1 MRFGKALELLETGN
15 SVYRN
20 GWNGKGM
27 FLYLVPANS
36 YPAQTDIAKEEFGD
50 FVPYGAY
57 IAIKTVQGTVEAG
70 WRPTTMD
77 MLADDWQM
85 LN

>member
-1 MRFGKALELLETGN
+1 MKFSGALNHLEHGEKVSRT
-15 SVYRN
+15 

-27 FLYLVPANS
+27 FLYLIPANS
-36 YPAQTDIAKEEFGD
+36 YQAQTDIAKAEFGD
-50 FVPYGAY
+50 SVPYGAY

-77 MLADDWQM
+77 MLADDWQKI
-85 LN
+85 

>member
-1 MRFGKALELLETGN
+1 MKFGQALELLESGH
-15 SVYRN
+15 SVFRT

-27 FLYLVPANS
+27 FLYLVPANR
-36 YPAQTDIAKEEFGD
+36 YPAQTDIAKKEFGD
-50 FVPYGAY
+50 MVQYGAY

-77 MLADDWQM
+77 MLADDWQQ
-85 LN
+85 LD